1 MSEYIS
7 SDVLATEAKKLYEE
21 LKTKIDDNSLTPKE
35 RGAIPQQ
42 EMPTGEPMERARSM
56 GEVATGYTVEQAIVE
71 ANRCLQCKNA
81 PCVNGCP
88 VSVPIPSF
96 IAEVAKGEFKKAVDI
111 IKTCYLWSRMS
122 TRKTMSRTMYSWK
135 NVQKCRKSCFNWS
148 S

>member
-7 SDVLATEAKKLYEE
+7 SDVLAEEAKKLYSE
-21 LKTKIDDNSLTPKE
+21 LKDKIDNNSLSPKD
-35 RGAIPQQ
+35 RMAIPQQ
-42 EMPTGEPMERARSM
+42 EMPTGEPLTRARSM

-96 IAEVAKGEFKKAVDI
+96 LAEVAKGEFKKAVDD
-111 IKTCYLWSRMS
+111 YMVFYNSQRPHS
-122 TRKTMSRTMYSWK
+122 NNNYRTPNAKEAEYYSK
-135 NVQKCRKSCFNWS
+135 K
-148 S
+148 

>member
-96 IAEVAKGEFKKAVDI
+96 IAEVAKGEFKKAVDDYMVFYNSQRPHSNNNYRTPNA
-111 IKTCYLWSRMS
+111 KEAEYYRKNS
-122 TRKTMSRTMYSWK
+122 T
-135 NVQKCRKSCFNWS
+135 
-148 S
+148 